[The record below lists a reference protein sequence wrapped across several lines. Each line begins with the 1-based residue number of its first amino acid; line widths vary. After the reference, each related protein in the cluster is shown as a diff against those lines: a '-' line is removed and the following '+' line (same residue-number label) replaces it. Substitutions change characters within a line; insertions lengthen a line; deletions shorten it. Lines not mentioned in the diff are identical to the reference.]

1 MPTSTKRKPAPAKS
15 AQSKVSSKNSPVS
28 VVTGGAGFLGSHLT
42 DLLLSRGHQV
52 ISIDNLV
59 TGSVRNIDHLSGNP
73 NFRFICQDVTE
84 FLFLPGRVDY
94 VWHFAS
100 PASPID

>member
-1 MPTSTKRKPAPAKS
+1 MATSPKRKTSPAT
-15 AQSKVSSKNSPVS
+15 SSKSKGTSKAAPVS

-42 DLLLSRGHQV
+42 DLLLSRGHKV

-59 TGSVRNIDHLSGNP
+59 TGSVQNIDHLSGNP